1 MSREVLKQL
10 FMPMTLAIRAGNV
23 EEVIQLLD
31 AHPGAIHYDTPMG
44 SWLHMAASDGQLP
57 IVKELVKR
65 GIDVNA
71 RGGTFKTNALYF
83 AVNYGHLDVVKYLL
97 EAGSETDMS
106 VSEKNPL
113 FAAIHKNDNTE
124 IAQALI
130 DHGLDP
136 HHDYGDDWNAISF
149 AKQNGAQKILKLL
162 QSIPK
167 KGNAQSEG
175 K

>member
-1 MSREVLKQL
+1 LFRPMSD
-10 FMPMTLAIRAGNV
+10 AIKAGNLQRV
-23 EEVIQLLD
+23 TELLEE
-31 AHPGAIHYDTPMG
+31 HPEAIDLDTPMG
-44 SWLHMAASDGQLP
+44 SWLHIAASAGQLAV
-57 IVKELVKR
+57 VKELVER